1 MVANGTPAQW
11 HHDPCA
17 LRSDVATETPAQRD
31 CDLCALRR
39 DAAAGTPAHCVH
51 LFGRYL
57 CRRATMISGGGRLHH
72 HSAECCHIR
81 GWWPG
86 VLKASGPG
94 VPKATHSR
102 LLRLHSAVTG
112 MRLCASECRKS
123 GRAVLAEHFRVFE
136 FTWGAQVRV
145 PDPSC
150 RFWLCAR
157 SRRPR
162 MAVPWR
168 PMRNNRP
175 ACWPFVVR
183 GLARAAG
190 ILSLALCS
198 LCPPLMPWYQF
209 RVGFVG
215 GDFSPLSSLHCTTLR
230 MQLGTISVKA
240 LRSLRIGSS
249 GDFSLMRSS
258 TMQ

>member
-1 MVANGTPAQW
+1 MVDLTITPPEAFTYLVANGTPAQW

-112 MRLCASECRKS
+112 MRLCASEC
-123 GRAVLAEHFRVFE
+123 LAALQCYF
-136 FTWGAQVRV
+136 AQG
-145 PDPSC
+145 S
-150 RFWLCAR
+150 
-157 SRRPR
+157 
-162 MAVPWR
+162 
-168 PMRNNRP
+168 P
-175 ACWPFVVR
+175 AQC
-183 GLARAAG
+183 
-190 ILSLALCS
+190 
-198 LCPPLMPWYQF
+198 
-209 RVGFVG
+209 
-215 GDFSPLSSLHCTTLR
+215 DHLR
-230 MQLGTISVKA
+230 DHDQWWW
-240 LRSLRIGSS
+240 
-249 GDFSLMRSS
+249 S
-258 TMQ
+258 T